1 MTKVYAL
8 TKLGKR
14 VYRDSSLDGDEMRI
28 INFLMENKSAS
39 SEQLE
44 VVGGE
49 GWLLRSM
56 KRRGLIKELT
66 E

>member
-1 MTKVYAL
+1 MAKVYAL

>member
-1 MTKVYAL
+1 MARVYAL

>member
-1 MTKVYAL
+1 VTRVYAL

>member
-14 VYRDSSLDGDEMRI
+14 VYRDSSLDGNEMRI
-28 INFLMENKSAS
+28 INFLIENKSAS

>member
-1 MTKVYAL
+1 MTRVYAL